1 MTISGI
7 SGVPG
12 VHGAQWTPMRPDR
25 ADDARDPVA
34 QRNEPEGGRSL
45 GDIAREQGVSQ
56 ADLAAAVR
64 TGRPVSDAVGA
75 AAAEDDEATERI
87 ASNRSAERLQRL
99 SNLLDT
105 REEDLRAA
113 SATDVARLLQDKG
126 IDLSR
131 LRSVL
136 SSGDLVDQRV

>member
-12 VHGAQWTPMRPDR
+12 VYGAQWTPLRPDQ
-25 ADDARDPVA
+25 ADDARDPA
-34 QRNEPEGGRSL
+34 ASRNEREGGRSL
-45 GDIAREQGVSQ
+45 GDIARQRGVSQ
-56 ADLAAAVR
+56 ADLAAAIR
-64 TGRPVSDAVGA
+64 TGRPVPDAVGA
-75 AAAEDDEATERI
+75 AAAEDDEAEQ
-87 ASNRSAERLQRL
+87 RLQRL
-99 SNLLDT
+99 STLLDT

-113 SATDVARLLQDKG
+113 SAADVVQRVRDNG